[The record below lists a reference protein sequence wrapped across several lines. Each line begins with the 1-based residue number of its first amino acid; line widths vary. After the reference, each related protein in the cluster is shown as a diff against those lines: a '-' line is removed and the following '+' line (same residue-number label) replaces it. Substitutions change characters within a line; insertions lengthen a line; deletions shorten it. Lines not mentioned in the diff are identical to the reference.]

1 MIEVKNLTGNIKKD
15 SIIVLNDLISGNYN
29 IKDINDLY
37 NYIKAREKQKID
49 KVYDG
54 YLKSIFE
61 ELEINGLISSNKKP
75 LIVEYIDGDWRLNPI
90 IITEKGRSKVKTCSK
105 IKNSSVYQII
115 KIVKDIIK

>member
-1 MIEVKNLTGNIKKD
+1 MENLTGNIEKD
-15 SIIVLNDLISGNYN
+15 SIVVLNDLISGNYN

-37 NYIKAREKQKID
+37 NYIEAREKQKID

-75 LIVEYIDGDWRLNPI
+75 LIVEYIDGGWRLNPI
-90 IITEKGRSKVKTCSK
+90 IITEKGRSKVKTYSK
-105 IKNSSVYQII
+105 IKDSSVYQIV
-115 KIVKDIIK
+115 KTVKDIIK

>member
-1 MIEVKNLTGNIKKD
+1 MKNLTGNIEKD
-15 SIIVLNDLISGNYN
+15 SIIILNDLISGNYN

-49 KVYDG
+49 KVYNG

-75 LIVEYIDGDWRLNPI
+75 LIVEYIGGDWRLNPI
-90 IITEKGRSKVKTCSK
+90 IITEKGRSKVKTYSK
-105 IKNSSVYQII
+105 MKDSSVYQTV
-115 KIVKDIIK
+115 KTVKDIIK